1 MKLERYL
8 SFCLLFHCLSPL
20 LAQHRVDLRNTYE
33 RIYAVVPMIGA
44 GTAEDP
50 RRPMFVPAPGEKP
63 SRDGIIAF
71 TYQLSDDGN
80 TALVEFVARDR
91 AALAPILNER
101 ASRADVKIFEKG
113 KDTRRN
119 IEAEFRRHKRDF
131 DLDRFGVNV
140 P

>member
-1 MKLERYL
+1 
-8 SFCLLFHCLSPL
+8 
-20 LAQHRVDLRNTYE
+20 LAQHKVDLRNTYE

-50 RRPMFVPAPGEKP
+50 RQPMFTPVPGEKP
-63 SRDGIIAF
+63 ARDGIIAF

-91 AALAPILNER
+91 AALAPILNDGP
-101 ASRADVKIFEKG
+101 SRADVKIFEKG

-131 DLDRFGVNV
+131 DLEQFALRV